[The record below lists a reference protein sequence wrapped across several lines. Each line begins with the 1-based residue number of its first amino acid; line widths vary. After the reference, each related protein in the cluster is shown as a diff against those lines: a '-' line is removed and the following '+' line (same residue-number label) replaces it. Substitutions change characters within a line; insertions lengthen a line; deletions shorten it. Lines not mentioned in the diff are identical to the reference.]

1 MYVYTKTEYKNKV
14 FLRITVYVF
23 INTVLCHVV
32 FKVLGIY
39 CSIICIINTVFPR
52 LDAWASISRLCVAC
66 PTSKG
71 AEASI

>member
-1 MYVYTKTEYKNKV
+1 MYVYTKTENKNKV

-39 CSIICIINTVFPR
+39 CSIMCIINTVVPR
-52 LDAWASISRLCVAC
+52 LDAWASISRLCVEY
-66 PTSKG
+66 PMSKG